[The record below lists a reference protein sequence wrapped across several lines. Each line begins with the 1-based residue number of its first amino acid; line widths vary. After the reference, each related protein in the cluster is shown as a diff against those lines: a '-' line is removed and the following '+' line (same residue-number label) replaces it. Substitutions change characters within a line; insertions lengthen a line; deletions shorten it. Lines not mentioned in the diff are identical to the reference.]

1 MRRTRKKKIT
11 SPFTHEKQKQINV
24 NRRVVGLG
32 GIKQLQR
39 MKTQWRMVTS
49 LRSHTE
55 APRRHRPSS
64 FSSVPHGLN
73 YACAFVSFNT

>member
-1 MRRTRKKKIT
+1 MRRTRKKIT

-24 NRRVVGLG
+24 NRRVVVV

-39 MKTQWRMVTS
+39 MKTQWRDGVTS

-55 APRRHRPSS
+55 APPLIPQHGPTWAKLRMCMRVFRH
-64 FSSVPHGLN
+64 LM
-73 YACAFVSFNT
+73 